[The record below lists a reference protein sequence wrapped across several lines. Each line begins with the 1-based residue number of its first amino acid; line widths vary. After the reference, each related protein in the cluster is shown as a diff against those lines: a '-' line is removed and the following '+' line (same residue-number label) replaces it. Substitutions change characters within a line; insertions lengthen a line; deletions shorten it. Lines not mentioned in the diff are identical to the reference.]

1 MVKKSKLYTKT
12 GDEGLTSLVSG
23 TRVHKSNLRI
33 DIYGD
38 LDHLNSLIGF
48 ALSIFEGDVSKNIKG
63 DLEDVQKNLFVMGSN
78 MACELSKR
86 DVFQLPSLND
96 EDVLKLERAIDDLDT
111 AIPELKNFI
120 LPSGSDLSCRLH
132 VCRTTA
138 RSLERKMANFD
149 KNVEALPAN
158 YLIYLNRLSDYLF
171 VASRFVN
178 FKKGIQEINWP

>member
-1 MVKKSKLYTKT
+1 MTKKSKLYTRT
-12 GDEGLTSLVSG
+12 GDEGSTSLVSG

-48 ALSIFEGDVSKNIKG
+48 ALSLPDVNSFEELKN
-63 DLEDVQKNLFVMGSN
+63 DLERVQKNLFVMGSN
-78 MACELSKR
+78 MACETSKR
-86 DVFQLPSLND
+86 EAFKLPELSND
-96 EDVLKLERAIDDLDT
+96 DILRLESAIDQFDT
-111 AIPELKNFI
+111 TLPELKNFI
-120 LPSGSDLSCRLH
+120 LPSGTDLSCRLH
-132 VCRTTA
+132 ICRTTA
-138 RSLERKMANFD
+138 RGLERKMANFD
-149 KNVEALPAN
+149 KNEEELPAN